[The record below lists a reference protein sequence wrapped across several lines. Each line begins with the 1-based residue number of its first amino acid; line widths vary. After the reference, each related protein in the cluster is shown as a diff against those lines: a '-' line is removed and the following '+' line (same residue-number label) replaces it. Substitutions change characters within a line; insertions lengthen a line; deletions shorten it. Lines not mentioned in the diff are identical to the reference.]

1 MLLAKNIHEGSDSMK
16 IGAVFEFSSTN
27 SFSADTNLERR
38 HEPEQLQILSKIL
51 IKVISQP
58 LDSSRKV

>member
-1 MLLAKNIHEGSDSMK
+1 MLLAKNIHEGSHSMK
-16 IGAVFEFSSTN
+16 ISAVFEFSSTN
-27 SFSADTNLERR
+27 SSSADTNLDRR